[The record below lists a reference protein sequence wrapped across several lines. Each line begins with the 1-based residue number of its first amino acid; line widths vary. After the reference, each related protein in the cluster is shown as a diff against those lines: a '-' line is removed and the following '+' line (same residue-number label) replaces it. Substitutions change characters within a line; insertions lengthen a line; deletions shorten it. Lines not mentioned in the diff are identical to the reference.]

1 MLTISILLYPLLTYL
16 VTPLVQSHT
25 EGQWVVVCTLQGEQA
40 VLIDFE
46 SVSDSV
52 PEACPALKLLQIL
65 ATADKAVLPE
75 VPTQILHALAP
86 SPVFVPHPY
95 AAPHARAY
103 SSRAP
108 PFV

>member
-16 VTPLVQSHT
+16 ATPLVQSHA
-25 EGQWVVVCTLQGEQA
+25 EGQRVVVCTLQGEQA

-46 SVSDSV
+46 SSSGSV
-52 PEACPALKLLQIL
+52 PETCPALKLLQL
-65 ATADKAVLPE
+65 LTTADKAVPPS
-75 VPTQILHALAP
+75 VPTQILHALIP
-86 SPVFVPHPY
+86 SPVFVPYPY
-95 AAPHARAY
+95 SAPHAQAY